1 MVARIVIVLQYVR
14 LEVPD
19 RYRSECPVIVLLLK
33 KGKLL
38 VTVKERLQ
46 GLYGVLNSSDIL
58 FADIHQKIIV
68 LLCTF
73 QI

>member
-1 MVARIVIVLQYVR
+1 MVGTICVTSQAT
-14 LEVPD
+14 D
-19 RYRSECPVIVLLLK
+19 AHCSERPVIVLYSE
-33 KGKLL
+33 KGGTIL
-38 VTVKERLQ
+38 VTVKERLH